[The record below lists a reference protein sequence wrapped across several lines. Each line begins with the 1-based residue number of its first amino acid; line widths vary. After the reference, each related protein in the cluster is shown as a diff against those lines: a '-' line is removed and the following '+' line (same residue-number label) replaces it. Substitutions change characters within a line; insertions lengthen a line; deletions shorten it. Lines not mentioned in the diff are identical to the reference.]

1 MSHLVSV
8 SANKHLHTSRLKR
21 SKRSKVIA
29 GIAQLIA
36 PELGW
41 GASTRSCRIFR
52 AAFRSSLSRA
62 KRGTWPDHLGPGM
75 LRHKQMQL
83 TNGRAKLFLRRCNDL
98 DQRWPCDQ
106 TCWDRRLETGGCF
119 IRLRDWNLRPLSK
132 FQPKWIYC
140 GTAASKYR
148 PNMPQQSQRS
158 GVERLNHME
167 PSQVKSVISLA
178 TTQCGAP
185 PWWLWAQ
192 KSTEPRACAL
202 RGIQSRGYP
211 TVSNR
216 RTSEM
221 LRAASN

>member
-1 MSHLVSV
+1 MGTTHRMGTVYKLNWMNPLVHIRTRGQDTHTLKVWAWVPSLIMSHLVSV
-8 SANKHLHTSRLKR
+8 SANIYTPHVRNVRKSTHQLS
-21 SKRSKVIA
+21 
-29 GIAQLIA
+29 IAQLIA

-62 KRGTWPDHLGPGM
+62 KRGTWPDHLGRGK

-83 TNGRAKLFLRRCNDL
+83 TSGRAKLFLRRCNDL

-132 FQPKWIYC
+132 FQPKWVYC

-148 PNMPQQSQRS
+148 SNNHSEL
-158 GVERLNHME
+158 GLNGWTIWKR
-167 PSQVKSVISLA
+167 VK
-178 TTQCGAP
+178 
-185 PWWLWAQ
+185 
-192 KSTEPRACAL
+192 
-202 RGIQSRGYP
+202 
-211 TVSNR
+211 
-216 RTSEM
+216 
-221 LRAASN
+221 